1 MRDVRVKWFL
11 IGWVSILILKY
22 VIVGLDAWNAA
33 LHPGLVIA
41 PNQQSYRKPLLGLF
55 GG

>member
-11 IGWVSILILKY
+11 IGWAAVLIIKY
-22 VIVGLDAWNAA
+22 VVVGLDAWNAA

-41 PNQQSYRKPLLGLF
+41 PNQAAFRRPLF
-55 GG
+55 GIFG